1 MVTLLIGKKGSGKT
15 KKLISLAN
23 EAVAA
28 SSGNVVV
35 IEKGAKLTYD
45 VTHKAR
51 LIDTDQYSIAG
62 YDILFGFLSGICAG
76 NYDVTDILIDSTFK
90 ICPEGLSGLAA
101 FIDKIDALAKASD
114 VKFTVLISADANDI
128 PDDVKA
134 TCEVL
139 G

>member
-51 LIDTDQYSIAG
+51 LIDTDQYNISG
-62 YDILFGFLSGICAG
+62 YDVLFGFLSGICAG

-90 ICPEGLSGLAA
+90 ICPEGLSGLTN
-101 FIDKIDALAKASD
+101 FIDKIEALAKASD
-114 VKFTVLISADANDI
+114 VKFTVLISADGNDI

-139 G
+139 

>member
-62 YDILFGFLSGICAG
+62 YDVLFGFLSGICAG

-128 PDDVKA
+128 TDDVKA